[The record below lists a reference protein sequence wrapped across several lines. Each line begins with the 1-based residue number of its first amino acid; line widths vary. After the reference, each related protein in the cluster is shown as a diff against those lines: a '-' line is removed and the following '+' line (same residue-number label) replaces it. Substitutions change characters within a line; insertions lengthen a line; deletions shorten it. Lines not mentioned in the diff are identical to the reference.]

1 MSVSLEQRSDGLYS
15 LRLDE
20 VSSTLM
26 YVGEAAISSST
37 ANPVWRIKRINT
49 TSGVIV
55 EWADGNYNFDSVWDN
70 RASLTYI

>member
-1 MSVSLEQRSDGLYS
+1 
-15 LRLDE
+15 
-20 VSSTLM
+20 M

-55 EWADGNYNFDSVWDN
+55 EWADGNYNFDNVWDN